1 MESFTAAPHHDV
13 LVLIIQVAALLF
25 TARALGEIAQRL
37 GQPAVIGEILAGIV
51 LGPSLLSGFSLFINE
66 WIVPQTEVQGY
77 LLEIISLM
85 GAMFLL
91 LITGLET
98 DLALIRR
105 HARTAIG
112 VSYGGI
118 IVTFSSGFLLGQL
131 LPDFLLADPN
141 QRLVFALFV
150 ATALS
155 ISAIPVIAKVL
166 MDLDLMRRDIG
177 QIIIAA
183 GMSDDTNGWI
193 LLSIVAGLA
202 SGQAITAG
210 SVLQIVGSVLAFMIL
225 SFTLGRWLV
234 KKTLDFVQDEVIS
247 RDRLLTIVLV
257 LTFVW
262 GAITQALNLEAVLG
276 AFVMGILFGQ
286 MPRLPDSVHQT
297 LESIALGIFAPIF
310 FAVAGLKVNVM
321 NLLEPKLIAIA
332 LLVIFIATAGKVAGT
347 YMGARLI
354 GRRDHWTALSFGAGL
369 NARGAMEIIIATI
382 GLSKGI
388 LSQDMFSIIVLM
400 AIATSLLAPPAL
412 RWTLKHVKP
421 EEQELQRLR
430 REELAK
436 GSLVA
441 NIHRVLLP
449 VRLREEI
456 NSSMELAEAS
466 IIEKS
471 RTIQL
476 IEARILQKMGDKT
489 NLSVTLLNVAE
500 PGGRAKAMNFLD
512 KLSRLYSQKELIK
525 KVVESNNPT
534 DVILDEAKKDYDLLV
549 LGASYR
555 ERNLDILFTP
565 LVDHLV
571 RLSPCTTMVVHG
583 QRLQEGW
590 SPKRILVPTDGTVA
604 AKHSGEIAFSIA
616 SSGEEEV
623 IILNVVVEDE
633 NSWRYETRIDGFERR
648 LGIAHQIV
656 EELRKLGELNNVIT
670 LTDVRVGRDLETV
683 ILDVVTKERIDL
695 IILGTAIRPG
705 SDRLFLGPKVERILN
720 NAPCPVIVVNSS

>member
-51 LGPSLLSGFSLFINE
+51 LGPSLLSGFSPFINE

-549 LGASYR
+549 LGASHR

>member
-656 EELRKLGELNNVIT
+656 EEPRKLGELNNVIT